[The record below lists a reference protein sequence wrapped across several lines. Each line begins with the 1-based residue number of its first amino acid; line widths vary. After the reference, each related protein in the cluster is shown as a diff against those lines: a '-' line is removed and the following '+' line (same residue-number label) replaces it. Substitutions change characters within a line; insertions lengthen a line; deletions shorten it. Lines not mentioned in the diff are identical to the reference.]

1 MVAVSLGS
9 PIESAAPAVSQG
21 RSRPPAV
28 AVGVQVLLLVVAIA
42 GFISHSLGVDIAV
55 ALTCVFGSVLA
66 FGVVRMLDD
75 RRRTSAGY
83 SDWTFVSARNVALWL
98 MLITWVIGL
107 VHVYRAAM
115 LATQVFNL

>member
-1 MVAVSLGS
+1 
-9 PIESAAPAVSQG
+9 
-21 RSRPPAV
+21 
-28 AVGVQVLLLVVAIA
+28 VGVQVLLLVVAIV
-42 GFISHSLGVDIAV
+42 GFISHSLSVDIAV
-55 ALTCVFGSVLA
+55 ALVCVFGSVLA

-83 SDWTFVSARNVALWL
+83 SDWTLASARGIAMWL
-98 MLITWVIGL
+98 MLITWAIGL

>member
-1 MVAVSLGS
+1 MSFTS
-9 PIESAAPAVSQG
+9 PTETAAPAAPLD
-21 RSRPPAV
+21 RSRPPAT
-28 AVGVQVLLLVVAIA
+28 AVGVQVLLLSIAVGELFAPGGLAI
-42 GFISHSLGVDIAV
+42 DIAV
-55 ALTCVFGSVLA
+55 AVLAVFGSVLA

-83 SDWTFVSARNVALWL
+83 SDWTLVSARNIALWL

-107 VHVYRAAM
+107 VHIYRAAT